1 MYSLTGEKVVRDKA
15 VATLSRFLAGTKKV
29 LEEDE
34 ALEIGDLNWEK
45 EFKVDTRLA
54 PLEMAKLWKG
64 IFFCKSSQDLFSF
77 SSVQQQGKLGGLPSR
92 AAA

>member
-1 MYSLTGEKVVRDKA
+1 MRDKA

-34 ALEIGDLNWEK
+34 ALEIGDLNWDK

-64 IFFCKSSQDLFSF
+64 IFFCECSQDLFSF
-77 SSVQQQGKLGGLPSR
+77 SVFSAEGKPGGLLDS
-92 AAA
+92 ADTHSC